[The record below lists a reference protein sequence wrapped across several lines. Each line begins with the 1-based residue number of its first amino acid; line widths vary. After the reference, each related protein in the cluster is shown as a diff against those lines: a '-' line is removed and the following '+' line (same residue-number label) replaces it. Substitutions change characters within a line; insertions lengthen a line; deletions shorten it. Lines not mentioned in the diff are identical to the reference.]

1 MNAIRYT
8 LFDTEVGRCAI
19 AWSDAGLVAVQLPE
33 ANEALARER
42 LQRRF
47 PGAIEAAPDDGALQA
62 LTAITALL
70 LGEPADLSGI
80 VLDTSRVPDFHRRAY
95 IAARSIAPGQTL
107 TYGELAARLGVP
119 GAARAV
125 GQAMGRN
132 PFPIVVPC
140 HRVLAAGGR
149 VGGFSAHGGIA
160 TKLRLLRLEH
170 AYRDEALLHGL
181 PYDAGAALAH
191 LRTCDAPLAR
201 LVERVGPYRLRLKRT
216 PSLFAAL
223 AESIVYQQLNGR
235 AAASIHARLCALFPN
250 AHHGPDP
257 GLLLRM
263 SDARLLGAG
272 LSNGKLAALRD
283 LARRTLDGDLPTLE
297 QAQSMDDEA
306 LVESLTQVRG
316 IGRWTVEM
324 LLMFRLGRPDVL
336 PVDDYGVRQGFALT
350 FRSRSGAQRDALAR
364 RGERWRPYRSVASW
378 YLWRA
383 VDLSRAPGPEQG
395 NGLAAG

>member
-1 MNAIRYT
+1 MEAIRYV
-8 LFDTEVGRCAI
+8 LFDTAVGRCAV
-19 AWSDAGLVAVQLPE
+19 AWSSTGLVAVQLPE
-33 ANEALARER
+33 ASEAAACER

-47 PGAIEAAPDDGALQA
+47 PGAVEAVPGETVARALATIGAL
-62 LTAITALL
+62 LH
-70 LGEPADLSGI
+70 GEPADLNGI
-80 VLDTSRVPDFHRRAY
+80 ALDFSRVPDFHRRVY
-95 IAARSIAPGQTL
+95 VAAREIAPGQTL
-107 TYGELAARLGVP
+107 TYGELAARIGSA

-160 TKLRLLRLEH
+160 TKLRLLRIEQ
-170 AYRDEALLHGL
+170 AYRDTAAQGL
-181 PYDAGAALAH
+181 PYDAITALEH
-191 LRTCDAPLAR
+191 LRTRDEPLAR
-201 LVERVGPYRLRLKRT
+201 LVERVGPYRLQLKRT

-250 AHHGPDP
+250 AHHGPDAA
-257 GLLLRM
+257 LLMRM
-263 SDARLLGAG
+263 SDARLLAAG
-272 LSNGKLAALRD
+272 LSNGKLLALRD
-283 LARRTLDGDLPTLE
+283 LARRTLDGELPSLE

-306 LVESLTQVRG
+306 LIERLTQVRG

-336 PVDDYGVRQGFALT
+336 PVDDYGVQQGFALT
-350 FRSRSGAQRDALAR
+350 FRSRSGAARSALVR

-383 VDLSRAPGPEQG
+383 VDLSRMQKSEQI
-395 NGLAAG
+395 NGLMAG